1 MNDLND
7 DLLEMFRRREGDIG
21 APASPPTQLVART
34 RRREWLSAGI
44 GIAVAVIV
52 GAVSIAGL
60 RSLGA
65 PDGPQPGDVG
75 PTTTTTVSGITIT
88 YPERWFAEDPVALG
102 IEPPLDGHR
111 TLPTL
116 VLTLTRDDPHNQGV
130 LGCPTMADVSPG
142 QLLMTV
148 QEIPLAVSGEASAAW
163 PVPLRTWAGFGGDAG
178 CYPGWSGMRS
188 AWTAAGRSFEARL
201 GFSPAATDEDR
212 AALLDAFASMSFAPG
227 SVAEGESVTL
237 GSGSAAGDT
246 WTLIAT
252 RDASGVAWTLQTDSA
267 GYGSSV
273 DASPTVPSVGVNVMG
288 PGTQLAVVIMPKD
301 VRSVVLD
308 AGGNVLG
315 DFALFPIPAGWGDA
329 QFAVIPLP
337 GSGTGTVLFRDLQ
350 GNDVYPPES
359 ITWNASGEPSPAE
372 AQAVNELPWTN
383 EGGTPTSTGRFAGI
397 DWKTQVLFYL
407 DGVRATIDGT
417 AEDLG
422 VLQLDDPVVRPLDT
436 DGFDALVL
444 VLTDTSIDHVS
455 ITSEGTWH
463 GRWMPAS
470 TGDGDEA
477 RLWVIEA
484 PGAGEGTLLLD
495 GQPSGDVRWP

>member
-1 MNDLND
+1 
-7 DLLEMFRRREGDIG
+7 
-21 APASPPTQLVART
+21 
-34 RRREWLSAGI
+34 
-44 GIAVAVIV
+44 
-52 GAVSIAGL
+52 
-60 RSLGA
+60 
-65 PDGPQPGDVG
+65 
-75 PTTTTTVSGITIT
+75 
-88 YPERWFAEDPVALG
+88 
-102 IEPPLDGHR
+102 
-111 TLPTL
+111 
-116 VLTLTRDDPHNQGV
+116 
-130 LGCPTMADVSPG
+130 
-142 QLLMTV
+142 
-148 QEIPLAVSGEASAAW
+148 
-163 PVPLRTWAGFGGDAG
+163 
-178 CYPGWSGMRS
+178 MRS

-308 AGGNVLG
+308 AEGDVLG
-315 DFALFPIPAGWGDA
+315 DVALFPIPAGWGDA